1 MPILSE
7 IDAIVHDLI
16 QKAALREQ
24 AHFRAGTRLA
34 ESDPVKSR
42 HHFREWIEERR
53 TLNELLCCAGFAHG
67 QLVEVAGRA
76 FRVARPGLPCQ
87 DAGSALPRE
96 NAPLEAGRT

>member
-1 MPILSE
+1 MPTLSE

-67 QLVEVAGRA
+67 QLIEVAGRA
-76 FRVARPGLPCQ
+76 FRIARPGLPCQ
-87 DAGSALPRE
+87 DAGAALPRDE
-96 NAPLEAGRT
+96 PELAMDR